1 MTCPFLLPI
10 LDKSCHYVFMTT
22 GIKALVQN
30 FIVKHGRVGKAQ
42 LCDAVGKSEKTLD
55 RWMESRIPD
64 AHDAFKLALACGC
77 EENKALRLARE
88 EALPE
93 TVKEDS

>member
-1 MTCPFLLPI
+1 
-10 LDKSCHYVFMTT
+10 MTT
-22 GIKALVQN
+22 GIKTLVEN

-42 LCDAVGKSEKTLD
+42 LCDAVGKSELTLD
-55 RWMESRIPD
+55 RWRKNGVPD

-77 EENKALRLARE
+77 EEQEALRLARE

-93 TVKEDS
+93 LAHEQV